1 MRLEQLR
8 DRLVSGIR
16 DRKMMSELL
25 KLKLEELTFDTA
37 VAKCITIEQSCKDV
51 DTMQGGGDSNHTNKA
66 SDSVNLLN
74 KPEEQNRNTKAK
86 KEGTFLLPLQISSVT
101 AVMAIISINPAS
113 LKMQFAIIVRRAVIY
128 GKLVENEAKKHIE
141 S

>member
-1 MRLEQLR
+1 MRLERLR

-37 VAKCITIEQSCKDV
+37 VAKCIAIEQSCKDV
-51 DTMQGGGDSNHTNKA
+51 ETMQGGRDSNHTNKE

-86 KEGTFLLPLQISSVT
+86 KGKDVSPSPTDPKCYRCHGDHQHKS
-101 AVMAIISINPAS
+101 
-113 LKMQFAIIVRRAVIY
+113 KMQFAIIVRRAVIF
-128 GKLVENEAKKHIE
+128 GELVENEAKKHID
-141 S
+141 SNPQ